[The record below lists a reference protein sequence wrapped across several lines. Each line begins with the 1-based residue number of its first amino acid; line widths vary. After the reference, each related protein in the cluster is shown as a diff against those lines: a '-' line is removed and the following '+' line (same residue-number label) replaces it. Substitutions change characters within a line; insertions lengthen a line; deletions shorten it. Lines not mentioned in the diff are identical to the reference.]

1 MFTYNPFFSRVNIPH
16 GNSHCYIWVLCY
28 IYYII
33 IYYIL
38 WYFVPYKCF
47 RYIPLQ
53 QSKREKDEQVTWKDN
68 FFMVNCQQCFN
79 VSKKISSLTCLI
91 CWAYCF
97 AGIACSLF
105 SWYFLTCVC
114 EGLCNKYTFLKQELR
129 EPARLSQDL
138 PQSSLW
144 TQLWCHISFCCP
156 TIFGKSCFKLVNIE
170 TAYCW
175 NFKFHI
181 LILPVAQ
188 GV

>member
-1 MFTYNPFFSRVNIPH
+1 M
-16 GNSHCYIWVLCY
+16 
-28 IYYII
+28 I

-91 CWAYCF
+91 CRAYCF
-97 AGIACSLF
+97 AGIAYVVYSADIF
-105 SWYFLTCVC
+105 SHVSVKVYVINL
-114 EGLCNKYTFLKQELR
+114 LFLKQELR